1 MIFLNS
7 EELPRQFQV
16 GDPSTYTVLNVLVCI
31 WSEGCL
37 PLVRTIHAAADKLL
51 GVWPIEPIHPLYD
64 KFSFLRHVGS
74 INISSIYRGCL
85 QCLVYRRRHRGR
97 LIQYLV
103 TVMSNTNISQYR
115 YKNLLMWTSCLNLKN
130 ADRYFTRKKLKYY

>member
-7 EELPRQFQV
+7 EELPRKFQV

-64 KFSFLRHVGS
+64 KFSFLR
-74 INISSIYRGCL
+74 ILIIWFSSLHAFGVDL
-85 QCLVYRRRHRGR
+85 
-97 LIQYLV
+97 
-103 TVMSNTNISQYR
+103 N
-115 YKNLLMWTSCLNLKN
+115 SC
-130 ADRYFTRKKLKYY
+130 